1 MLSKHFAVL
10 GSTGVGKS
18 TSVSLLLNEIL
29 QARPN
34 LRVFLLDVHNEYGR
48 CFGDRALVLN
58 PRNLKLP
65 FWLFNFEE
73 IVDVLFGGRP
83 GVPEELDV
91 LAEIIPMAKGIYTQY
106 QNSDRIG
113 LKRMDPKSGGYTVDT
128 PVPYRLVD
136 LISLIDERMGKLENR
151 SSRIIYHK
159 LISRIETVR
168 NDPRYT
174 FMFDNAN
181 VGGDTMAEV
190 ISHLFRLPANGRPMT
205 IMQLAGFPAEVV
217 NSVVSVLCRMA
228 FDFGLWSD
236 GVSPLL
242 FVCEEAHRYAA
253 ADRNI
258 GFGPTR
264 KAVSRIAKEGR
275 KYGVF
280 LGLVTQRPAELDAT
294 IISQC
299 NTLFAM
305 RLANDRDQALLRSAV
320 SDAAAN
326 LLSFVPSLGTRE
338 VLAFGE
344 GVALPTRL
352 RFKEVP
358 VHQLPRSE
366 ATIATAPSVT
376 AGHDMHFVSRRAGP
390 LARRHLASRRAQRS
404 RHHTTGPPR
413 AHDAGGSADA
423 AAVDGARSRSLLAAE
438 EAAAL
443 RALAFAHF
451 LRVNRYPLRSKALY
465 GSGTAASRGREPGR
479 SLHDA
484 SLLAKRFP
492 TPALDKLPDDIRTR
506 ILAVQEKSGFVPNVF
521 LTLAYRPDEFRA
533 FFAYH
538 DALMEKDS
546 GLTKAE
552 REMIVVATSQR
563 QPVPLLRDR
572 AWRDPAHPGEESADR
587 RPDRRQL
594 PQGGHHAAAARH
606 ARLRHEG
613 EPRGQRGIGG
623 GFCRGRRPR
632 LYRRRHLG
640 HHRDLRLLCVVEPV
654 GQRHR
659 DASQRRILHDG
670 TAAEIGRSHLAR
682 KRSNRR
688 SPVRT
693 SRADRPRPCLSQTPG
708 LSPSPW
714 RNCPPRSCAAAS
726 SAKNPPTGI
735 R

>member
-1 MLSKHFAVL
+1 MRLNNVTSFGRVISVRGSLARVGLLATGPMPVKEARATVGRFISIRCATATTIIAMITEVSCEDQPSSDEYMATASVDLLGEISGGDRPKFQRGVTNYPTIGDAVELVTAEDLRTVYAPNGSDQINIGTLQQDKSVIAYVDVEEMLSKHFAVL

-113 LKRMDPKSGGYTVDT
+113 LKRVDPKSGGYTVDT
-128 PVPYRLVD
+128 PVPYRLSD

-151 SSRIIYHK
+151 SSRITYHK

-217 NSVVSVLCRMA
+217 DSVVSVLCRMA

-242 FVCEEAHRYAA
+242 FVCEEAHRYAS

-366 ATIATAPSVT
+366 ATIASSPSVT
-376 AGHDMHFVSRRAGP
+376 AGHDMHFV
-390 LARRHLASRRAQRS
+390 
-404 RHHTTGPPR
+404 
-413 AHDAGGSADA
+413 
-423 AAVDGARSRSLLAAE
+423 AAVLERWRGATSNRDTPNEAAISNDRSAGRVMTPVEAPMLQPSMGLDPDRFSLLKK
-438 EAAAL
+438 
-443 RALAFAHF
+443 
-451 LRVNRYPLRSKALY
+451 PLR
-465 GSGTAASRGREPGR
+465 
-479 SLHDA
+479 
-484 SLLAKRFP
+484 
-492 TPALDKLPDDIRTR
+492 
-506 ILAVQEKSGFVPNVF
+506 
-521 LTLAYRPDEFRA
+521 
-533 FFAYH
+533 
-538 DALMEKDS
+538 
-546 GLTKAE
+546 
-552 REMIVVATSQR
+552 
-563 QPVPLLRDR
+563 
-572 AWRDPAHPGEESADR
+572 
-587 RPDRRQL
+587 
-594 PQGGHHAAAARH
+594 
-606 ARLRHEG
+606 
-613 EPRGQRGIGG
+613 
-623 GFCRGRRPR
+623 
-632 LYRRRHLG
+632 
-640 HHRDLRLLCVVEPV
+640 
-654 GQRHR
+654 
-659 DASQRRILHDG
+659 
-670 TAAEIGRSHLAR
+670 
-682 KRSNRR
+682 
-688 SPVRT
+688 
-693 SRADRPRPCLSQTPG
+693 
-708 LSPSPW
+708 
-714 RNCPPRSCAAAS
+714 
-726 SAKNPPTGI
+726 
-735 R
+735 

>member
-1 MLSKHFAVL
+1 MPDLTTVTSFGRVISVRGSLARVGLLAASQLAIPEVRATVGRFVSIRCANSTIVAMITEVSCEDLPVSDVYIASASVDLLGEILGGPERPKFQRGVTHYPSIGDAVELITNQELRTVYAPSGSDQIDVGTLQQDPSVIAYVDVEEMLSKHFAVL

-18 TSVSLLLNEIL
+18 SGVSLLLNEIL
-29 QARPN
+29 KARPT

-83 GVPEELDV
+83 GVPEELDI

-106 QNSDRIG
+106 QNADRIG
-113 LKRMDPKSGGYTVDT
+113 LKRLDPKAGYTVDT

-190 ISHLFRLPANGRPMT
+190 IGHLFRLPANGRPMT

-217 NSVVSVLCRMA
+217 DSVVSVLCRMA

-242 FVCEEAHRYAA
+242 FVCEEAHRYVS
-253 ADRNI
+253 ADSKI

-264 KAVSRIAKEGR
+264 RAVSRIAKEGR
-275 KYGVF
+275 KYGVY

-299 NTLFAM
+299 NTLFTM

-352 RFKEVP
+352 RFKVVP
-358 VHQLPRSE
+358 LHQLPRSE
-366 ATIATAPSVT
+366 ATISTSPSIAT
-376 AGHDMHFVSRRAGP
+376 GHDTHFVS
-390 LARRHLASRRAQRS
+390 
-404 RHHTTGPPR
+404 
-413 AHDAGGSADA
+413 
-423 AAVDGARSRSLLAAE
+423 AVLERW
-438 EAAAL
+438 
-443 RALAFAHF
+443 
-451 LRVNRYPLRSKALY
+451 
-465 GSGTAASRGREPGR
+465 RG
-479 SLHDA
+479 
-484 SLLAKRFP
+484 
-492 TPALDKLPDDIRTR
+492 
-506 ILAVQEKSGFVPNVF
+506 
-521 LTLAYRPDEFRA
+521 
-533 FFAYH
+533 
-538 DALMEKDS
+538 
-546 GLTKAE
+546 
-552 REMIVVATSQR
+552 ATSQR
-563 QPVPLLRDR
+563 DVPNDPGANERPAARTVEAPMLQPSMGLD
-572 AWRDPAHPGEESADR
+572 
-587 RPDRRQL
+587 PDRFSL
-594 PQGGHHAAAARH
+594 LKKP
-606 ARLRHEG
+606 LR
-613 EPRGQRGIGG
+613 
-623 GFCRGRRPR
+623 
-632 LYRRRHLG
+632 
-640 HHRDLRLLCVVEPV
+640 
-654 GQRHR
+654 
-659 DASQRRILHDG
+659 
-670 TAAEIGRSHLAR
+670 
-682 KRSNRR
+682 
-688 SPVRT
+688 
-693 SRADRPRPCLSQTPG
+693 
-708 LSPSPW
+708 
-714 RNCPPRSCAAAS
+714 
-726 SAKNPPTGI
+726 
-735 R
+735 

>member
-1 MLSKHFAVL
+1 MGVRPQFMRSRFNTVTSFGRVISVRGSLARVGLLASGQVVPVSEARATVGRFISIRCATATTIIAMITEVSCENQPSSDEYMATASVDLLGEISGGDRPKFQRGVTNYPTIGDAVDLVTAEDLRTVYAPSGSDQINIGTLQQDSSVIAYVDVEEMLSKHFAVL

-29 QARPN
+29 KARPN

-91 LAEIIPMAKGIYTQY
+91 LAEVIPMAKGLYTQY
-106 QNSDRIG
+106 QNSDRLG
-113 LKRMDPKSGGYTVDT
+113 LKRVDPKSGGYTVDT
-128 PVPYRLVD
+128 PVPYRLAD

-217 NSVVSVLCRMA
+217 DSVVSVLCRMA

-242 FVCEEAHRYAA
+242 FVCEEAHRYAS

-366 ATIATAPSVT
+366 ATIASVPSVS
-376 AGHDMHFVSRRAGP
+376 AGHDMHFVSAVLDRWRGATSNRDVPNDPGIDDRP
-390 LARRHLASRRAQRS
+390 AARVMTPVEAPMLQPSMGLDPDRF
-404 RHHTTGPPR
+404 
-413 AHDAGGSADA
+413 
-423 AAVDGARSRSLLAAE
+423 SLLKK
-438 EAAAL
+438 
-443 RALAFAHF
+443 
-451 LRVNRYPLRSKALY
+451 PLR
-465 GSGTAASRGREPGR
+465 
-479 SLHDA
+479 
-484 SLLAKRFP
+484 
-492 TPALDKLPDDIRTR
+492 
-506 ILAVQEKSGFVPNVF
+506 
-521 LTLAYRPDEFRA
+521 
-533 FFAYH
+533 
-538 DALMEKDS
+538 
-546 GLTKAE
+546 
-552 REMIVVATSQR
+552 
-563 QPVPLLRDR
+563 
-572 AWRDPAHPGEESADR
+572 
-587 RPDRRQL
+587 
-594 PQGGHHAAAARH
+594 
-606 ARLRHEG
+606 
-613 EPRGQRGIGG
+613 
-623 GFCRGRRPR
+623 
-632 LYRRRHLG
+632 
-640 HHRDLRLLCVVEPV
+640 
-654 GQRHR
+654 
-659 DASQRRILHDG
+659 
-670 TAAEIGRSHLAR
+670 
-682 KRSNRR
+682 
-688 SPVRT
+688 
-693 SRADRPRPCLSQTPG
+693 
-708 LSPSPW
+708 
-714 RNCPPRSCAAAS
+714 
-726 SAKNPPTGI
+726 
-735 R
+735 

>member
-1 MLSKHFAVL
+1 MRSNTVTSFGRVISVRGSLARVGLLAPGQVPVSEARATVGRFISIRCAAATTIIAMITEVSCENQLSSDEYMATASVDLLGEISGGERPKFQRGVTNYPTIGDAVDLVTAEDLRTVYAPSGSDQINVGTLQQDRSVIAYVDVEEMLSKHFAVL

-29 QARPN
+29 KARPN

-48 CFGDRALVLN
+48 CFGDRSLVLN

-106 QNSDRIG
+106 QNSDRLG
-113 LKRMDPKSGGYTVDT
+113 LKRMEPKSGGYTVDT
-128 PVPYRLVD
+128 PVPYRLSD

-217 NSVVSVLCRMA
+217 DSVVSVLCRMA

-366 ATIATAPSVT
+366 ATIASVPSVT
-376 AGHDMHFVSRRAGP
+376 AGHDMHFVSAVLERWRGATSNRDTPNDPSVGGERP
-390 LARRHLASRRAQRS
+390 AARVMTPVEAPMLQPSMGLDPDRF
-404 RHHTTGPPR
+404 
-413 AHDAGGSADA
+413 
-423 AAVDGARSRSLLAAE
+423 SLLKK
-438 EAAAL
+438 
-443 RALAFAHF
+443 
-451 LRVNRYPLRSKALY
+451 PLR
-465 GSGTAASRGREPGR
+465 
-479 SLHDA
+479 
-484 SLLAKRFP
+484 
-492 TPALDKLPDDIRTR
+492 
-506 ILAVQEKSGFVPNVF
+506 
-521 LTLAYRPDEFRA
+521 
-533 FFAYH
+533 
-538 DALMEKDS
+538 
-546 GLTKAE
+546 
-552 REMIVVATSQR
+552 
-563 QPVPLLRDR
+563 
-572 AWRDPAHPGEESADR
+572 
-587 RPDRRQL
+587 
-594 PQGGHHAAAARH
+594 
-606 ARLRHEG
+606 
-613 EPRGQRGIGG
+613 
-623 GFCRGRRPR
+623 
-632 LYRRRHLG
+632 
-640 HHRDLRLLCVVEPV
+640 
-654 GQRHR
+654 
-659 DASQRRILHDG
+659 
-670 TAAEIGRSHLAR
+670 
-682 KRSNRR
+682 
-688 SPVRT
+688 
-693 SRADRPRPCLSQTPG
+693 
-708 LSPSPW
+708 
-714 RNCPPRSCAAAS
+714 
-726 SAKNPPTGI
+726 
-735 R
+735 